1 MTSTVAVSPDFAHDR
16 LLLAGG
22 SGGILRSDD
31 AGNSWRVTML
41 PTPPPLVTCLAFSP
55 DYAGE
60 HTAVAATLEDGVYRS
75 VDGGQTW
82 AR

>member
-1 MTSTVAVSPDFAHDR
+1 
-16 LLLAGG
+16 
-22 SGGILRSDD
+22 
-31 AGNSWRVTML
+31 ML